1 MATPPD
7 MHIACA
13 EVLDSHTFHHACFLL
28 LSLSYPFS
36 FLYFLYLLSR
46 QVSLFSRQVSLLGVR
61 RVSLAPGIPAS
72 HTNPLPYSPSYPIG
86 VRGQGGRGGA
96 YCPPSLS
103 PIMGRD
109 GEKGDNPPSGSNT
122 VTHSPWSCQQA
133 LSPSF
138 CSHLATVQRLC
149 SQEDKGQADF

>member
-1 MATPPD
+1 VRTQ
-7 MHIACA
+7 
-13 EVLDSHTFHHACFLL
+13 F
-28 LSLSYPFS
+28 
-36 FLYFLYLLSR
+36 LLSR
-46 QVSLFSRQVSLLGVR
+46 QVSLLSRQVSLHSRQVSLLSRQVSLLSRQVSLLGVR

-72 HTNPLPYSPSYPIG
+72 HTNPLPDSPSYPIG

-109 GEKGDNPPSGSNT
+109 GEKGDNPPSGSTT

-149 SQEDKGQADF
+149 SQGDKGQADF

>member
-1 MATPPD
+1 VWGGAHCKKSGRFPCSVGRFP
-7 MHIACA
+7 CS
-13 EVLDSHTFHHACFLL
+13 VGRFPCSVGRFPCSVGRF
-28 LSLSYPFS
+28 PC
-36 FLYFLYLLSR
+36 
-46 QVSLFSRQVSLLGVR
+46 FSRQVSLIGVR

-72 HTNPLPYSPSYPIG
+72 HTNPLPDSPSYPIG

-109 GEKGDNPPSGSNT
+109 GEKGDNPPSGSTT

-149 SQEDKGQADF
+149 SQGDKGQADF

>member
-1 MATPPD
+1 
-7 MHIACA
+7 
-13 EVLDSHTFHHACFLL
+13 VLRIHEILVWIRIRIRRSMPLTNG
-28 LSLSYPFS
+28 
-36 FLYFLYLLSR
+36 SR
-46 QVSLFSRQVSLLGVR
+46 IWMRIRILLFSSVTFLKVYLYRQVSLLGVR

-72 HTNPLPYSPSYPIG
+72 RTNPLPDSPSYPIG

-96 YCPPSLS
+96 YCSPSLS

-109 GEKGDNPPSGSNT
+109 GEKGDNPPSGSTT

-138 CSHLATVQRLC
+138 CSHLATVPRLC
-149 SQEDKGQADF
+149 SQGDKGPS